1 MADSESSESRKDKA
15 DNHSQTSRLLTLFDD
30 LQGEAFRSHD
40 DKPLV
45 CYTDRGRR
53 KTVPLT
59 QAMRFLCLAY
69 YRMTG
74 QAVSS
79 RSKDAVQNLLAA
91 MADDGP
97 KRQTWIRIAEHEGD
111 LYLDLGNEDWSVIR
125 ITPNGWSLLDESP
138 VHFLRP
144 SSQLPLPMPER
155 GELIDELFNFVN
167 LPDRKSQAL
176 ALAWLVST
184 FRPNR
189 PLPLLMI
196 VGKSGSAKSTTA
208 EILSRIIDPKKTVLR
223 TKPSDAQTVMVGAC
237 NGWVLGYDNLSS
249 IPDWLSDLLCC
260 ISTGA
265 SSTARTLYTDTGE
278 TVFEAQRPVIL
289 TSIEDVAQRSDL
301 LDRAVILNLPPVE
314 DSTRRIQAE
323 VMADFHKAHGRI
335 LGAVLD
341 AVSAALANLPN
352 TRPKM
357 LPRMADF
364 ACWAIAAESAL
375 GLSPGEYMTAY
386 AENRLDSCA
395 QALEACPIV
404 EPLGRCFANLSEW
417 TGTASDLLDE
427 LEKRATKQQREHRRW
442 PKDSTRLSGELLRI
456 APNLWLA
463 GLEVRQFRESNH
475 GRRRLI
481 QIAKREEAELGQR
494 LQQRHQTQAQLV
506 D

>member
-1 MADSESSESRKDKA
+1 MNFGIHTGRVANAPLSVVGVDLDSVDALRWALRNLPESPLRTKTSKGEHWLYRAPSVAVGNRAKLRVDGKRIDIDIRGDGGNLVCAPSVHPSGFVYQQLGQWNEHGLSQLVTFDPSWFPATEPPPAAPSATASAHQAAACRASSHNYRRGEGLLTGDGPQGRGLRAWQRPGQQGLYGRAHPPERLRPLRGRDVQPPRHALQSALPAALRRSLAPPEGPRGSHPRPKYNATLCRLILWPIVSLQSRASDEA

-167 LPDRKSQAL
+167 LPDRKSQASGACL
-176 ALAWLVST
+176 ACQYVST
-184 FRPNR
+184 KP
-189 PLPLLMI
+189 
-196 VGKSGSAKSTTA
+196 TA
-208 EILSRIIDPKKTVLR
+208 ATVDDCR
-223 TKPSDAQTVMVGAC
+223 QV
-237 NGWVLGYDNLSS
+237 W
-249 IPDWLSDLLCC
+249 
-260 ISTGA
+260 
-265 SSTARTLYTDTGE
+265 
-278 TVFEAQRPVIL
+278 QR
-289 TSIEDVAQRSDL
+289 
-301 LDRAVILNLPPVE
+301 
-314 DSTRRIQAE
+314 
-323 VMADFHKAHGRI
+323 K
-335 LGAVLD
+335 
-341 AVSAALANLPN
+341 
-352 TRPKM
+352 
-357 LPRMADF
+357 
-364 ACWAIAAESAL
+364 
-375 GLSPGEYMTAY
+375 
-386 AENRLDSCA
+386 
-395 QALEACPIV
+395 
-404 EPLGRCFANLSEW
+404 
-417 TGTASDLLDE
+417 
-427 LEKRATKQQREHRRW
+427 EHYR
-442 PKDSTRLSGELLRI
+442 
-456 APNLWLA
+456 
-463 GLEVRQFRESNH
+463 
-475 GRRRLI
+475 
-481 QIAKREEAELGQR
+481 
-494 LQQRHQTQAQLV
+494 
-506 D
+506 